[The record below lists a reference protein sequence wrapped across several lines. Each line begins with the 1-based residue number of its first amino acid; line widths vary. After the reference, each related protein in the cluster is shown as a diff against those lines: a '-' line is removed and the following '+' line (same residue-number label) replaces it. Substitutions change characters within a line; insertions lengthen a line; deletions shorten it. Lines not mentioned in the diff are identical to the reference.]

1 VTVRNRS
8 TTDIL
13 ILMIASTICFAV
25 LASGATIAFI
35 EIRSNGDADTSVA
48 FKSVQDVLNTLIGL
62 LAGFL
67 AGRTQSTLDIQR
79 ETRRMRKQGADDAP
93 VGDE

>member
-1 VTVRNRS
+1 MRNRE

-13 ILMIASTICFAV
+13 ILMIAGTICFAL

-35 EIRSNGDADTSVA
+35 EIRSNGEADTAVA

-67 AGRTQSTLDIQR
+67 AGRTDSIRQ
-79 ETRRMRKQGADDAP
+79 EVRRSRRKDEDAEL
-93 VGDE
+93 GDQ